1 MDETVNR
8 RLSAVAARLISNHFY
23 NGVLFIMQRGS
34 ISGFVAR
41 LYLSSAIILRTT
53 TLLLVPAFVL
63 FIGTGVTANQERE
76 KSRGIRPDGA
86 LDFLGPAGKPLTTIT
101 IEIADTEE
109 LRNRGLMWRTGL
121 DDTMGMLFEFGR
133 AQPLTFWMRNTPTA
147 LDIIFLSTEKTVI
160 NIAADTAPMSDTI
173 YSSQAPAQYV
183 VEVPAGFCRRHQV
196 LPGMQVRW
204 KRMHST
210 RSSP

>member
-8 RLSAVAARLISNHFY
+8 RLSAVAVRLISSHFH
-23 NGVLFIMQRGS
+23 NGVFIMQQGR
-34 ISGFVAR
+34 ISGCVGR
-41 LYLSSAIILRTT
+41 LGVPNVIILRIATLLLIPAIIL
-53 TLLLVPAFVL
+53 L
-63 FIGTGVTANQERE
+63 IGTGVTANQERE
-76 KSRGIRPDGA
+76 KSQGIRPDGA
-86 LDFLGPAGKPLTTIT
+86 LDFLGPAGKLLTTIT
-101 IEIADTEE
+101 IEIADTDE

-173 YSSQAPAQYV
+173 YSSRAPAQYV
-183 VEVPAGFCRRHQV
+183 IEVPAGFCRRHQV

-204 KRMHST
+204 RRT
-210 RSSP
+210 R